1 MTRTV
6 QPRSIF
12 SNIKNFFINLKANQ
26 TAMVCIF
33 LSLIYL
39 ISGYCKWIEILVS
52 VCALIFMAI
61 FPLQKAFCIFMFL
74 HSFTLSNIG
83 YDSCF
88 MVTLI
93 GFCLIM
99 LVKYIIG
106 VKKGEYQLYKKIL
119 IFICCFVA
127 VSVLISVFNPFYRG
141 AWLYF
146 AYFALFYF
154 VFAMRK
160 EFNIVQGMNYMF
172 GGLLT
177 SCSLAAVSS
186 IFPIFQYVIY
196 DGNRFR
202 AFFNNTNYLY
212 MRAMFMLTYYMY
224 RYLNKKISGI
234 KFSIIY
240 ALLAVI
246 TLSTISK
253 TAIAMLL
260 LFSLIFFVLFLK
272 QDFKKRI
279 KIAGFLLVIAL
290 CFCIFCNNFIM
301 IALKRFESAFNSQN
315 FFGSLLTGR
324 DIIWGRYIKAIFKN
338 PFTALFGHGM
348 LTEQIFIAEVFGPTE
363 THNFYLFL
371 LYRFGIIGT
380 AVLGYIVYLF
390 IKELGYTK
398 PKFIAWLPMLFF
410 LLEGMCDNTFKCY
423 NISYLL
429 CAMMILFIDFKSHLE
444 PTKEPTEELQSIE
457 NKKD

>member
-1 MTRTV
+1 MTTNIK
-6 QPRSIF
+6 SKNIL
-12 SNIKNFFINLKANQ
+12 SSIKNFFINLKANQ
-26 TAMVCIF
+26 TAMVCMF
-33 LSLIYL
+33 LSIIYL
-39 ISGYCKWIEILVS
+39 ISGYFKWIEILVS
-52 VCALIFMAI
+52 VCALVFMAI

-119 IFICCFVA
+119 IFIGCFVT

-160 EFNIVQGMNYMF
+160 EFNIIQGMNYMF

-177 SCSLAAVSS
+177 SCSLALITT
-186 IFPIFQYVIY
+186 IFPAYQYDVQA
-196 DGNRFR
+196 GERFR
-202 AFFNNTNYLY
+202 AFINNTNYLY
-212 MRAMFMLTYYMY
+212 MRAMFVLTYYMY
-224 RYLNKKISGI
+224 RYLNKRISGI
-234 KFSIIY
+234 KFGIIY

-246 TLSTISK
+246 TFSTISK
-253 TAIAMLL
+253 TGIAMLM
-260 LFSLIFFVLFLK
+260 LFSLIFFILFLI

-279 KIAGFLLVIAL
+279 KIAAFLLIIAV
-290 CFCIFCNNFIM
+290 CFCVFCNKFIL
-301 IALKRFESAFNSQN
+301 IVWNRFASAFESKNIL
-315 FFGSLLTGR
+315 GSLLTGR
-324 DIIWGRYIKAIFKN
+324 DIIWEKYIKAIFSS

-348 LTEQIFIAEVFGPTE
+348 LTEQIFIAEIFGPTE

-371 LYRFGIIGT
+371 LYRFGIVGT
-380 AVLGYIVYLF
+380 AILGYIVYLF
-390 IKELGYTK
+390 LKELGYGK